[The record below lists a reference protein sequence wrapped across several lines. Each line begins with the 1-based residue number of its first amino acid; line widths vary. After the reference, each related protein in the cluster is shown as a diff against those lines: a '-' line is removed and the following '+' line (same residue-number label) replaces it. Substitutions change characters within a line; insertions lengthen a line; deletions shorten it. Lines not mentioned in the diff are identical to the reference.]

1 MPRDGLDVRR
11 DAPLLVGPGRALNGE
26 GVGRPL
32 SIAMVGLRGIPAS
45 YGGVER
51 AVEEL
56 SAGLVA
62 RGHRVTVFA
71 RNAYSDRSIKDHR
84 GVEILHLPQINTK
97 HLEAISHTAAALAV
111 ALRSGTY
118 DVVHIHATG
127 PALLSFV
134 PRLFR
139 VPTVATVQGLDWRR
153 EKWGPMASATLKLA
167 ARASAVF
174 PSRTIVVSRELQ
186 RHYREAFGADC
197 VYIPNGVDQSAG
209 VAPSPVPGLE
219 PDRFILFLG
228 RLVPEKHVHTL
239 IRSYRHSRT
248 DVPLVVAG
256 PSSHSP
262 DYVARLEELARQDPR
277 VRLIGPRYGG
287 EKEWLLRNALAF
299 VQPSSIEGLPIAL
312 LEALAAG
319 RYPIVSKIPE
329 NLEPV
334 TVDGRPL
341 GLQVPVDDEEALA
354 RAIDAAIAAPDRNAV
369 TAVLSR
375 HVRASYDWKSIAE
388 ATEAVYREVTAG
400 RRPARTG

>member
-1 MPRDGLDVRR
+1 MARDGLDVKPKGASLVTPGDAR
-11 DAPLLVGPGRALNGE
+11 DGGRA
-26 GVGRPL
+26 GRPP
-32 SIAMVGLRGIPAS
+32 SIAMIGLRGIPAS

-56 SAGLVA
+56 SAALVA

-71 RNAYSDRSIKDHR
+71 RNAYSDQALKEHR
-84 GVEILHLPQINTK
+84 GVEVRHLPQINTK
-97 HLEAISHTAAALAV
+97 HLEAITHTAAALAV
-111 ALRSGTY
+111 ALRSGEY

-127 PALLSFV
+127 PAMLSFV
-134 PRLFR
+134 PRLCR
-139 VPTVATVQGLDWRR
+139 MPTVVTVQGLDWRR
-153 EKWGPMASATLKLA
+153 EKWGPIASAALKLA

-197 VYIPNGVDQSAG
+197 VYIPNGVDQNRD
-209 VAPSPVPGLE
+209 VAPTPVPGLE

-239 IRSYRHSRT
+239 IKSYRHT
-248 DVPLVVAG
+248 DTDIPLVVAG

-262 DYVARLEELARQDPR
+262 GYVAELEGYAREDPR
-277 VRLIGPRYGG
+277 VRLIGPRYGA
-287 EKEWLLRNALAF
+287 EKAWLLRNALAF

-312 LEALAAG
+312 LEALEAG
-319 RYPIVSKIPE
+319 RYPIVSRIPE

-341 GLQVPVDDEEALA
+341 GLLVAVDDEVALA
-354 RAIDAAIAAPDRNAV
+354 GAIDTAIAAPDRRAV
-369 TAVLSR
+369 TAVLRR
-375 HVRASYDWKSIAE
+375 HVRATYDWETIAV
-388 ATEAVYREVTAG
+388 ATERVYREVTAG
-400 RRPARTG
+400 RRPARRG